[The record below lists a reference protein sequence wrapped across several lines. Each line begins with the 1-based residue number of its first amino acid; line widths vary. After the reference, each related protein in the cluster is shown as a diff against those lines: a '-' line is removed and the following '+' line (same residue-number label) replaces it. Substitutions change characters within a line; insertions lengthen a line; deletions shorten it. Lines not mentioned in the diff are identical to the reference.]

1 MSDDERAFSN
11 ISWVFV
17 RRHFVWSLAVLAIVG
32 STLRLESAPAAV
44 PRMLVPLPGNPV
56 DVEVPFDA
64 ADALVSDDTTQRI
77 FVLSSSSN
85 SIAAIGFDGRVH
97 VTKPLAGAS
106 SLTLHGGRLFAVQ
119 TTLGR
124 VVEIN
129 TTTLETT
136 VFLDGIDAPMGL
148 AFEGTHTFI
157 GISNNRVFEFN
168 GTTMFRVHNPGWGG
182 GVGLNERVNRLF
194 MFPEFP
200 GQLYGSDG
208 NLTYRSV
215 GGMSHLVGPSG
226 TEMAALSDGRLF
238 IGGGDFSGGSAVDP
252 LTLAFAGNSWSA
264 QGGWNYLF
272 VRGVTASPD
281 VVVQHRANS
290 SFDTMHR
297 VELRLVS
304 TASTSVEL
312 RRFEFDSLGGSAF
325 ISPQSSRVIFLEK
338 TAGRQRLRIF
348 PGMGSPAIPS
358 APGAS
363 APRSAPPAAP
373 ASTLNGRQPVPPATG
388 AGPARLRVSESLWFD
403 PTSGLALVSDS
414 VNGVVGVFGPTGR
427 PLHSIR
433 GLDGVRMFA
442 SLNGRVY
449 AAGSKITRL
458 DVLNGLA
465 TPVCESP
472 GFSERMVAAAGRL
485 WFAVHP
491 WMSTPML
498 YGLDPVTCNRIDLPL
513 TTPPSLS
520 EAVGDSFFVGTRRF
534 NASTLALTPGPSD
547 FLGMHVLR
555 DGTYIGTGSQRFD
568 FNTDA
573 ASGAFYPNGEN
584 YDVSLGN
591 PKRVVSKQGVPGA
604 LVRIYQYEA
613 PGTLLRY
620 WTPAR
625 PFVSKQIAV
634 RPGTNELWITT
645 LNLDTYEIHVGPFA
659 DVVTGELL
667 EPDPVPRPEGWPAVL
682 NPRLVVAE
690 VPVSPPIQAA
700 AANNPEPVLS
710 VNTIAPEVPGTVS
723 VPAVLAEVPT
733 TRPAN
738 TSANTSKVVQTKP
751 RTTLK
756 PKKRTPANKVPNR
769 ANNKVSAKTPS
780 ARR

>member
-1 MSDDERAFSN
+1 MVVSA
-11 ISWVFV
+11 
-17 RRHFVWSLAVLAIVG
+17 
-32 STLRLESAPAAV
+32 LRLGTAPAAV
-44 PRMLVPLPGNPV
+44 PRTLVPLPGHPV
-56 DVEVPFDA
+56 VVEVPFDA
-64 ADALVSDDTTQRI
+64 ADALVSDDATLRI
-77 FVLSSSSN
+77 YVVSSSSN
-85 SIAAIGFDGRVH
+85 SIAAIGFDGTVH
-97 VTKPLAGAS
+97 LTKPLAAAS

-136 VFLDGIDAPMGL
+136 VFLDGLDAPMGL
-148 AFEGTHTFI
+148 AFEGTHSFV
-157 GISNNRVFEFN
+157 GVANNRVFEFN
-168 GTTMFRVHNPGWGG
+168 GTTLFRVHNPGWGG
-182 GVGLNERVNRLF
+182 GVGAYERVSRLF

-208 NLTYRSV
+208 NLTYRFV
-215 GGMSHLVGPSG
+215 GGMSHFVGPSG

-238 IGGGDFSGGSAVDP
+238 IGGGDFLGGRAVDP
-252 LTLAFAGNSWSA
+252 LTLAFAGNSWAA
-264 QGGWNYLF
+264 QSGWSYLF

-281 VVVQHRANS
+281 VVVQHRADS
-290 SFDTMHR
+290 TFDTMHK

-304 TASTSVEL
+304 TARTSVEL

-325 ISPQSSRVIFLEK
+325 ISPQSSRVIFLEQ
-338 TAGRQRLRIF
+338 TAGRHRLRIF
-348 PGMGSPAIPS
+348 PGMGSPAVPS

-373 ASTLNGRQPVPPATG
+373 ASTLSERQPVLPATG
-388 AGPARLRVSESLWFD
+388 AAPARLRVSESLWFD
-403 PTSGLALVSDS
+403 PTSGLALVSDY

-433 GLDGVRMFA
+433 GLDGVSMFA
-442 SLNGRVY
+442 NLNGQVY

-472 GFSERMVAAAGRL
+472 GYSERMVAAAGRL

-498 YGLDPVTCNRIDLPL
+498 YGLDPVTCDRIDLSLP
-513 TTPPSLS
+513 TPPSIS

-534 NASTLALTPGPSD
+534 NASTLSLTPGPSD
-547 FLGMHVLR
+547 FLGMQVLR
-555 DGTYIGTGSQRFD
+555 DGTYVGTGSQRFD

-573 ASGAFYPNGEN
+573 ASGAFYPNGEY
-584 YDVSLGN
+584 YDTSLGN

-604 LVRIYQYEA
+604 SVRIYQYEA
-613 PGTLLRY
+613 PGTVLRY
-620 WTPAR
+620 WNTVR
-625 PFVSKQIAV
+625 PYLAKRIAV

-645 LNLDTYEIHVGPFA
+645 LNVDTNEIHVGPFA

-667 EPDPVPRPEGWPAVL
+667 KPDPVPRPEGWPAVL
-682 NPRLVVAE
+682 NPRLVFTE
-690 VPVSPPIQAA
+690 VPVGAAIQAA
-700 AANNPEPVLS
+700 AASNPDPVLS
-710 VNTIAPEVPGTVS
+710 ASAAASEAQVTVAAPQAPASLVPSLERASRQLPT
-723 VPAVLAEVPT
+723 T
-733 TRPAN
+733 TRP
-738 TSANTSKVVQTKP
+738 ANTSKVVQTKP

-756 PKKRTPANKVPNR
+756 GTKRTVNKVTNR
-769 ANNKVSAKTPS
+769 ASNKVRAKAPS
-780 ARR
+780 ARG